1 LELIM
6 EKALSSALGVLIIG
20 IVIYLAVGGDPATV
34 VSTIKTVLGGL
45 VDIGRHLGTQVHA
58 TGGG

>member
-1 LELIM
+1 M